1 MLVAADSPGIVLPD
15 PSSRAETTPGFWV
28 QLGAFR
34 QRDGA
39 VSFHRRVSKELDWL
53 SPLLAV
59 FNDAPVH
66 RLQAGPYAS
75 REEASSVAQR
85 VREALQLVPTIIE
98 RR

>member
-1 MLVAADSPGIVLPD
+1 MQGY
-15 PSSRAETTPGFWV
+15 WV

-39 VSFHRRVSKELDWL
+39 VSFQRRVARELDWL

-59 FNDAPVH
+59 FNDASVH
-66 RLQAGPYAS
+66 RLQAGPYRS
-75 REEASSVAQR
+75 RDEATLIAQR
-85 VREALQLVPTIIE
+85 VREALQLVPTIVE